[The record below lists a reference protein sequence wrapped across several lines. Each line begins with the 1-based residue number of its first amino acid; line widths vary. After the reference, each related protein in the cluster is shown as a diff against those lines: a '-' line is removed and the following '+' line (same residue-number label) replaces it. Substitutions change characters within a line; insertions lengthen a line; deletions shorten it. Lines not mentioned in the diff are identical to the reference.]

1 MIDIKI
7 TRPIIIV
14 GKPGTNKSIKALNLL
29 RDDPII
35 QYADEFD
42 IEDNFSIPVDRGIF
56 IQEAHYNPNTE
67 KIVAT
72 LLQYKG
78 QVVLTSDNKKDV
90 PKKILNLCELKMA
103 SYRQPVLKWIGPGFT
118 SKPLHATDPL
128 DYNINIFSLIHDYLK
143 NSDREEVLIK
153 LKMNKPYDE
162 QFLSWLVGNIHPNK
176 IAYLDAKVKRRWSQN
191 YFYEL
196 LSYAHNGKR
205 ARKVEIPSRRRYSK
219 IPAICRRVGLKSNEE
234 YLLKQ
239 LLKDGVFA
247 EYVKQ
252 KVNNVERRTLKLG
265 EKKRKKI
272 QPKPKGLEGW

>member
-14 GKPGTNKSIKALNLL
+14 GKPGTNKTIKALNLL

-35 QYADEFD
+35 QYADEYN
-42 IEDNFSIPVDRGIF
+42 IEDNFSIPVDKGII
-56 IQEAHYNPNTE
+56 IQEAHYKPNTE

-78 QVVLTSDNKKDV
+78 QVVLTSDNQKDV
-90 PKKILNLCELKMA
+90 PKKIYNLCKLKRA
-103 SYRQPVLKWIGPGFT
+103 GSPKLSPHPSFI
-118 SKPLHATDPL
+118 SKPLNAVAPVNYDV
-128 DYNINIFSLIHDYLK
+128 NIFEMLHDYMK
-143 NSDREEVLIK
+143 NSDREEVLFK

-162 QFLSWLVGNIHPNK
+162 QILAWLAGNIHPNK
-176 IAYLDAKVKRRWSQN
+176 IAYLDSKVKRKWSQD

-196 LSYAHNGKR
+196 LAYAHKGQTGR
-205 ARKVEIPSRRRYSK
+205 VEIPSRRTYSK

-239 LLKDGVFA
+239 LLEDEDFA
-247 EYVKQ
+247 EYVKK
-252 KVNNVERRTLKLG
+252 KVNNVERRTLKLS

-272 QPKPKGLEGW
+272 PQKQKVLGAC